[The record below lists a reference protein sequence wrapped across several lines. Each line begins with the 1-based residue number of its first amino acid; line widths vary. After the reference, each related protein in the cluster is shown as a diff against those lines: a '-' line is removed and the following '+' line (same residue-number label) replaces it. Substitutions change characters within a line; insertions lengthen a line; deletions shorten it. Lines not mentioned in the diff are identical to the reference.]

1 METFLTLGGGQLP
14 PFSARGCTQT
24 LTPLPMGELRR
35 TVNGNLIHIGAE
47 KHFKYKSV
55 IACQDKAGPCLDG
68 LWRGQEVEVG
78 CLSRLHQE
86 MKQEGDHARATLLRP
101 PVEGS
106 VAVQGTSGT
115 MVSSELSGRDV
126 QAPLAQGE
134 TLFVSYAPRLHMRVI
149 SFEIKTDEWGA
160 RVGWRLELEEI

>member
-1 METFLTLGGGQLP
+1 METVLTLGGAQLP

-55 IACQDKAGPCLDG
+55 ITCQDKAGPCLDG

-86 MKQEGDHARATLLRP
+86 MKQEGEHTCATLLRP

-106 VAVQGTSGT
+106 VIVQGARGT
-115 MVSSELSGRDV
+115 MIRSEVSGRDV
-126 QAPLAQGE
+126 RAPLTQDE
-134 TLFVSYAPRLHMRVI
+134 TLFVSYAPRLHMRVT
-149 SFEIKTDEWGA
+149 SFEIKTDEWGT
-160 RVGWRLELEEI
+160 RVGWLLDLEEI